1 MIKEI
6 EKNLKKYLPKGSSS
20 VKKAMRY
27 SVLSSGKR
35 IRPILVIESALACGG
50 NIKETMP
57 MACALE
63 FVHTYSLIHDDLPS
77 MDNDNFRRGK
87 PTCHKVFGEANA
99 ILAGDGLLT
108 LAFNII
114 AKHTRP
120 EIAVNIIRELSDAA
134 GVEGMVGGQAMDLE
148 FRKDGKDKNISKKI
162 DLLKTAKL
170 LEVATKIGALVA
182 RATPDKVIAL
192 QRFGR
197 YLGLSFQMVDDHLDG
212 ERRHREDAG
221 YFIEKAK
228 KELIPFG
235 KKADELKDL
244 ADRLLKRKK

>member
-6 EKNLKKYLPKGSSS
+6 EKNLKKYLPKGNST

-35 IRPILVIESALACGG
+35 IRPILAIESAKICGG
-50 NIKETMP
+50 NIKEIMP
-57 MACALE
+57 VACALE
-63 FVHTYSLIHDDLPS
+63 FIHTYSLIHDDLPA

-114 AKHTRP
+114 ARYAEPK
-120 EIAVNIIRELSDAA
+120 IAVNIIRELSDAA
-134 GVEGMVGGQAMDLE
+134 GVDGMVSGQAMDLE
-148 FRKDGKDKNISKKI
+148 FQKNKKDKNILKNI
-162 DLLKTAKL
+162 NFLKTAKL
-170 LEVATKIGALVA
+170 LEASAKIGALA
-182 RATPDKVIAL
+182 ACAAPDKVKAL
-192 QRFGR
+192 GKFGR
-197 YLGLSFQMVDDHLDG
+197 DLGVSFQMVDDHLDG
-212 ERRHREDAG
+212 ESNSRGGAG

-228 KELIPFG
+228 KELAPFG
-235 KKADELKDL
+235 KKADDLKKL